1 VTPIKVTVY
10 AGGFL
15 EGVVFVDDWT
25 IAALKGKKD
34 HTRWIGGENYNK
46 AVVAVLKT
54 IQKTNKL
61 FGYKITE
68 PRKMAFR
75 TTKTNN
81 EMILV
86 DIKKETP

>member
-1 VTPIKVTVY
+1 MTPIKVTVY

-15 EGVVFVDDWT
+15 EGVVLVDDWT
-25 IAALKGKKD
+25 ILALKGKKD
-34 HTRWIGGENYNK
+34 HVRWLGGENYNK
-46 AVVAVLKT
+46 AVIAILQS

-61 FGYKITE
+61 WRYKITE

-86 DIKKETP
+86 DIKKD